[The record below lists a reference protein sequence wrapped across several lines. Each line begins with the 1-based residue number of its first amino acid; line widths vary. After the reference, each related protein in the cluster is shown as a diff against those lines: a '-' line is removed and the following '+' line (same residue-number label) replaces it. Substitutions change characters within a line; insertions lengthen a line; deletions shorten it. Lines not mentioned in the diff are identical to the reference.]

1 MKYVFGFSTFVV
13 VVGIWLVAAPVKRS
27 ASRETTAQTK
37 ETAANMEANE
47 AAAIEAL
54 KAIQS
59 AEATYQSTTGK
70 GSFGSWDELV
80 RLELL
85 NKKLV
90 RQNQSGYQ
98 FRLQLKSGSD
108 RVVRSFLI
116 MATPTTYNVTGRRT
130 FSLDESG
137 VIRFS
142 LQKDATAPS
151 LEPLIDEGGGIDE
164 NEASAISILRTIF
177 SSEATFQAT
186 AGNGDFGSLKE
197 LAKQGLI
204 NSVLADGEKNGY
216 VFRIRV
222 EKTSSESRTF
232 FEAHAVPRTYGE
244 TGRRSFFI
252 DESGTIRSADKNGKE
267 ASANDEAINR

>member
-1 MKYVFGFSTFVV
+1 MKYVFGFSIVV
-13 VVGIWLVAAPVKRS
+13 VVSIWLLAAPVERS
-27 ASRETTAQTK
+27 TSHETTAQTK
-37 ETAANMEANE
+37 ENAAKMEANE
-47 AAAIEAL
+47 AAAIDAL

-59 AEATYQSTTGK
+59 AEATFQSTAGK

-80 RLELL
+80 RRELL
-85 NKKLV
+85 NKNLV

-98 FRLQLKSGSD
+98 FRLQLQPSSD
-108 RVVRSFLI
+108 QVVYSFRI

-130 FSLDESG
+130 FSLDETG

-142 LQKDATAPS
+142 LQKDAAAAS
-151 LEPLIDEGGGIDE
+151 LEPLIDEGGGIDA

-197 LAKQGLI
+197 LAKQGLV
-204 NSVLADGEKNGY
+204 NSVLAEGEKNGY
-216 VFRIRV
+216 LFRISV
-222 EKTSSESRTF
+222 EKTSSESRSS
-232 FEAHAVPRTYGE
+232 FEAHAVPRIYGQ
-244 TGRRSFFI
+244 TGRRSFFL

-267 ASANDEAINR
+267 ASARDEAINR